1 MTTLIFLLAVIGLGY
16 WCTTAEDRARFFQ
29 NAAVVARHLATTAA
43 RKRSEGEPFREI
55 LRARTPWV
63 VLTLALV
70 ALNVVIFVFRL
81 FGAGALSDPAAVVAW
96 GGNLGTRT
104 TNGEWWRLVTSLF
117 VHDGLFQLI
126 INMAALAQI
135 GYLLE
140 RFVGRLACAA
150 VYFASGIFSGL
161 AGLSSHPVTVQAGA
175 SGAIFGLYGLLLAS
189 LIWGVFERAPIPEDA
204 SYRVGSVESE
214 DVEQIDREQIDES
227 GDSRY
232 HESSSVPIE
241 PAVSTIS
248 IPLLVLKR
256 MAPMA
261 AFFVAYNLLDD
272 SLAASAELV
281 GLAVGFGGGMVLA
294 KGVSEEIPPMPR
306 VAATAGVAAVFA
318 LACAFSVRSIT
329 DVRPELVK
337 VVAVEDRTARAYQA
351 AADQF
356 RKGRMTGEALA
367 QVIDASIVPELQATD
382 ARLKALAR
390 VPQEHQSLVA
400 DAEEY
405 VRLRTQSW
413 HLRAEGIRRSN
424 APAVRRAS
432 RTEQESSESWRLR
445 AEAQHRG
452 NLMTFGKAEGTE
464 RASLEALD
472 RIRAVESR

>member
-1 MTTLIFLLAVIGLGY
+1 
-16 WCTTAEDRARFFQ
+16 
-29 NAAVVARHLATTAA
+29 
-43 RKRSEGEPFREI
+43 
-55 LRARTPWV
+55 

-70 ALNVVIFVFRL
+70 AVNVAIFLFRL
-81 FGAGALSDPAAVVAW
+81 FGADALSDPAAVVAW
-96 GGNLGTRT
+96 GGNLGTRS

-117 VHDGLFQLI
+117 VHDSLFQLI
-126 INMAALAQI
+126 VNMAALAQV

-150 VYFASGIFSGL
+150 VYFASGIFSGI
-161 AGLSSHPVTVQAGA
+161 AGLSSHPVAVQAGA

-189 LIWGVFERAPIPEDA
+189 LIWGLFERAPVPEDTA
-204 SYRVGSVESE
+204 YRVGSEE
-214 DVEQIDREQIDES
+214 IGENGEIGEIGENQDAA
-227 GDSRY
+227 Y
-232 HESSSVPIE
+232 HERRAEPIE
-241 PAVSTIS
+241 PEPLEPAVPTIS

-256 MAPMA
+256 MAPVA
-261 AFFVAYNLLDD
+261 ALFVLYNLLND
-272 SLAASAELV
+272 SLSAAGELV
-281 GLAVGFGGGMVLA
+281 GLAIGFGGGIVLA

-306 VAATAGVAAVFA
+306 VAATAGVAAIFA

-337 VVAVEDRTARAYQA
+337 VVAMEDRTARAYQA

-367 QVIDASIVPELQATD
+367 QVIDGSIVPELQATD

-390 VPQEHQSLVA
+390 VPPEHQPLVA

-424 APAVRRAS
+424 APAVRRVS

-452 NLMTFGKAEGTE
+452 NLVTLGKAEGSE

-472 RIRAVESR
+472 RIKAGVEQ

>member
-81 FGAGALSDPAAVVAW
+81 FGTGALSDPAAVVAW

-189 LIWGVFERAPIPEDA
+189 LIWGVFEQAPVPEDT
-204 SYRVGSVESE
+204 SYRTGNGESE
-214 DVEQIDREQIDES
+214 ASEQIDGEQ
-227 GDSRY
+227 
-232 HESSSVPIE
+232 IE

-256 MAPMA
+256 MAPMVA
-261 AFFVAYNLLDD
+261 LFVAYNLLND

-382 ARLKALAR
+382 VRLKALAR
-390 VPQEHQSLVA
+390 VPPEHQSLVA

-413 HLRAEGIRRSN
+413 RLRAEGIRRSN

-452 NLMTFGKAEGTE
+452 NLMTLGKAEGTE